1 MWATLGREMA
11 TQVIYSKH
19 LSSFRPELALKTLG
33 SKPCQWQTKK
43 NRQTGYYRFKATG
56 NLWKP
61 LETAGVSKC
70 TEWDFHGAFHQNNV
84 AQVCSCSSTLAQ
96 RSVMTSRVCH
106 ADIIPRIREAQKNNN
121 KQQYGPVEIRCT
133 LSAPFEGHYTTR
145 EICHF
150 ETSASSYQW
159 MNLVV
164 IWQSTLGRL
173 SDRNVIINEGEIK
186 ALQQ

>member
-1 MWATLGREMA
+1 MGQPACSRASNKEQFNSFWNNKVLGFSSKCPPGCVLLLRHLRPSLTPHYYTFQMWATLGREMA

-19 LSSFRPELALKTLG
+19 LSSFRPEWALKTLG

-70 TEWDFHGAFHQNNV
+70 TEWVFHGAFHQNNV

-106 ADIIPRIREAQKNNN
+106 ADIIPRLREAQKNNN

-133 LSAPFEGHYTTR
+133 
-145 EICHF
+145 
-150 ETSASSYQW
+150 
-159 MNLVV
+159 
-164 IWQSTLGRL
+164 
-173 SDRNVIINEGEIK
+173 
-186 ALQQ
+186 